1 MEDSAIGRQLRARRT
16 AAGRTV
22 ASVAADAGLS
32 VPYIAN
38 LENGRGNP
46 TTAALRRLA
55 EALDLR
61 LVVTLAPEDNGAAT
75 PAEIPASL
83 VRLGRTRRFRQ
94 TVTAMAASLDR
105 DADELSG
112 QLVVALAALA
122 QALGPELAEADWW
135 RLLDALLLIAV
146 HPSTSLPHGTPGAA
160 RGARRTSDTDGCGRR
175 GQRGLG
181 GVVAPRTIGRAL
193 RKGRR
198 LRAAGGGQT
207 TVNPSAQR
215 THGRHRA

>member
-61 LVVTLAPEDNGAAT
+61 LVVTLAPDEADGAAAA
-75 PAEIPASL
+75 PEVPPSL

-94 TVTAMAASLDR
+94 AVTGMAAALDR
-105 DADELSG
+105 DADELSA

-122 QALGPELAEADWW
+122 QAMGRDLGEADWW
-135 RLLDALLLIAV
+135 RVLDALLLIAA
-146 HPSTSLPHGTPGAA
+146 HPVVSVRVDVTLYQLLLGRCVTDQVTSE
-160 RGARRTSDTDGCGRR
+160 RGVS
-175 GQRGLG
+175 
-181 GVVAPRTIGRAL
+181 PPL
-193 RKGRR
+193 R
-198 LRAAGGGQT
+198 LA
-207 TVNPSAQR
+207 
-215 THGRHRA
+215 

>member
-1 MEDSAIGRQLRARRT
+1 VEDSAIGRQLRARRT

-55 EALDLR
+55 EALELR
-61 LVVTLAPEDNGAAT
+61 LVIALGPDEADGVAAPEV
-75 PAEIPASL
+75 PPSL

-94 TVTAMAASLDR
+94 AVAAMATALDR
-105 DADELSG
+105 DADELSA

-122 QALGPELAEADWW
+122 QAMGRDLGEADWW
-135 RLLDALLLIAV
+135 RLLDALLLVAV
-146 HPSTSLPHGTPGAA
+146 HPSVPLAEPSEP
-160 RGARRTSDTDGCGRR
+160 RGS
-175 GQRGLG
+175 
-181 GVVAPRTIGRAL
+181 PR
-193 RKGRR
+193 
-198 LRAAGGGQT
+198 
-207 TVNPSAQR
+207 
-215 THGRHRA
+215 